1 MRARTLVAGLAVV
14 VIAAA
19 CGNSGSSKQSSGT
32 TLPAGGS
39 TTTAGA
45 ADLKKNVPVTAPGVT
60 SSEIDVAAITTKTNN
75 PTGGSFGPL
84 VDGMKAY
91 FQMVNDNGGIYG
103 RKLVVKYDHDDQ
115 FGQNRQT
122 VQQSL
127 SDDKAFATFVATTLF
142 TGASLLDRAKQPTF
156 MWNINPEFA
165 GHQTFFADVPAIC
178 FTCATHGLPY
188 LARQLHAT
196 KVGVLAY
203 GIAQQ
208 SKDCAKGI
216 QNSFAKYPTA
226 QIAYFDASLGFA
238 QPLGPQVTQMKQK
251 GVTFVM
257 TCVDLQESFTLA
269 KEMQKQGMHAVQE
282 LPNGYDPDFVA
293 KNAALM
299 EGDIVVVQ
307 FVALEVTP
315 QIPEIQNL
323 FKYAAKINV
332 PVHELTAYGWILAS
346 ELYAGLA
353 DAGPSFSQAGVV
365 DALNRQT
372 ALGDNGFIAPVDW
385 TKGHIDTEKHPE
397 ALNPQECADA
407 VIVRNGKFVPFQS
420 TPGKPWT
427 CFQRSNPNVD
437 NPSHVNFAH

>member
-1 MRARTLVAGLAVV
+1 MGARSLVAGLAIVLV
-14 VIAAA
+14 AGA
-19 CGNSGSSKQSSGT
+19 CGNSGSSKPTSAT
-32 TLPAGGS
+32 TLPPSGP

-45 ADLKKNVPVTAPGVT
+45 SDLETNVPVSAPGVS

-91 FQMVNDNGGIYG
+91 FKMVNDNGGIYG

-115 FGQNRQT
+115 FGSNRQT

-127 SDDKAFATFVATTLF
+127 SQDKAFATFVATTLF
-142 TGASLLDRAKQPTF
+142 TGADLLDKAKQPTF
-156 MWNINPEFA
+156 IWNINPEFA
-165 GHQTFFADVPAIC
+165 GRQTFFANVPAIC
-178 FTCATHGLPY
+178 FTCAGHALPY
-188 LARQLHAT
+188 LAKTLGAT

-216 QNSFAKYPTA
+216 QNSFVKYPTA
-226 QIAYFDASLGFA
+226 QVAFFDDGLAYA
-238 QPLGPQVTQMKQK
+238 QPLGAQVTQMKQN
-251 GVTFVM
+251 GVTLVL

-282 LPNGYDPDFVA
+282 LPNGYDPDFISR
-293 KNAALM
+293 NAALM
-299 EGDIVVVQ
+299 EGDIVSLQ
-307 FVALEVTP
+307 FLALEVTP
-315 QIPEIQNL
+315 RIPEVQNL
-323 FKYAAKINV
+323 FKYAGELGV

-346 ELYAGLA
+346 EFYNGLK
-353 DAGPSFSQAGVV
+353 DAGPNFSQAAVV
-365 DALNRQT
+365 AALNRQT

-385 TKGHIDTEKHPE
+385 TKGHIDTEKDTSALAPE
-397 ALNPQECADA
+397 ECNDS
-407 VIVRNGKFVPFQS
+407 VIVRDGKFEPYES

-427 CFQRSNPNVD
+427 CFKRSDPTVD
-437 NPSHVNFAH
+437 NPHAVSFAP